1 MDASGLS
8 SETETL
14 TQSLFKT
21 ASALSKRH
29 AEWANTLAAREAAM
43 YAENEE
49 LKRKTMAELASAR
62 AAAQAELEAVQ
73 KQISEEQATWQAE
86 REHISHTQ
94 EFQARVKVDVG
105 GLRFTTSRSTLQAV
119 PGSMLDAYFSGRH
132 TNETDEEGY
141 HFIDRD
147 GTHFRHILNFLRDPS
162 NFTLELPGEQMKEL
176 LVETEC
182 YGLTQH
188 MASACPALAEMLRKK
203 HLGWLADATVGCY
216 IECKMPQADV
226 EYLYVDS
233 MEMGSDGQPEQL
245 DVIMECTSGESFGL
259 HGQPAHLFR
268 GFAASP
274 GAGTLMQ
281 FKEIIQD
288 YLSDQGGH
296 KGNRVGQRKKKGG
309 QPHAQQYLQQY
320 GLMHECVTVVYDGA
334 RPALRGTSKKLQY
347 ACSIKTG

>member
-1 MDASGLS
+1 MDATGHS

-14 TQSLFKT
+14 TQSLFET
-21 ASALSKRH
+21 ALALSKRH
-29 AEWANTLAAREAAM
+29 GEWANTLAAREAAM
-43 YAENEE
+43 HAENEE

-62 AAAQAELEAVQ
+62 AAARAELEAVR

-86 REHISHTQ
+86 RERISHTQ
-94 EFQARVKVDVG
+94 KFQARVKVDVG
-105 GLRFTTSRSTLQAV
+105 GLKITTSRSTLQAV

-176 LVETEC
+176 LVEAEY

-188 MASACPALAEMLRKK
+188 MAGACPALAEMLRKK

-216 IECKMPQADV
+216 VECKMPQAGV

-233 MEMGSDGQPEQL
+233 VEMGSDGRPMQL
-245 DVIMECTSGESFGL
+245 DVIMCTSGESL
-259 HGQPAHLFR
+259 R
-268 GFAASP
+268 GFDDFLGHEGSVASP
-274 GAGTLMQ
+274 ALMQ
-281 FKEIIQD
+281 FKQTIQH
-288 YLSDQGGH
+288 YLRS
-296 KGNRVGQRKKKGG
+296 GNKLAGALQRQSLKKSG
-309 QPHAQQYLQQY
+309 QPHAQEYHNLQQY
-320 GLMHECVTVVYDGA
+320 GLVHERVTVAYDGA
-334 RPALRGTSKKLQY
+334 KPALRGKSKKLQY
-347 ACSIKTG
+347 ACSINAG